1 MSLFHIDYPMVPIAT
16 GDTFPVRRIFCIGQN
31 YADHAREMGSDP
43 KTTPPFFFQKPADA
57 VQPIAADT
65 CGAHTY
71 PPLTED
77 YQHEVELVVALK
89 SGGRDLARDEAAA
102 HIFGY
107 AVGLDMTRRDRQRE
121 LKAAGKPWELAK
133 AFDNSAPIGPI
144 VPLAQTGLIETG
156 PIRLSINGEL
166 KQSADLRDMIW
177 TIAEQIEILSRSS
190 ALRAGDLIFSGTPA
204 GVGPVRRG
212 DRILARIGD
221 LPELHLA
228 IV

>member
-1 MSLFHIDYPMVPIAT
+1 MPPFHLDYPMVPIVT
-16 GDTFPVRRIFCIGQN
+16 GDMFPVRRIFCIGQN

-57 VQPIAADT
+57 VQPIPSGT
-65 CGAHTY
+65 VGTHTY
-71 PPLTED
+71 PPMTED

-89 SGGRDLARDEAAA
+89 GGGRDIPREDAAS

-107 AVGLDMTRRDRQRE
+107 AIGLDMTRRDRQRD
-121 LKAAGKPWELAK
+121 LKSAGKPWELAK
-133 AFDNSAPIGPI
+133 AFDDSAPIGPI
-144 VPLAQTGLIETG
+144 VPVTRTGVIEAG
-156 PIRLSINGEL
+156 PIGLSVNGESR
-166 KQSADLRDMIW
+166 QSADLRDMIW
-177 TIAEQIEILSRSS
+177 SIPEQIEILSRSS

-212 DRILARIGD
+212 DRIIARIAGLPD
-221 LPELHLA
+221 LTLD

>member
-1 MSLFHIDYPMVPIAT
+1 MPPFHLDYPMVPIAT
-16 GDTFPVRRIFCIGQN
+16 GDMFPVRRIFCIGQN

-57 VQPIAADT
+57 VQPIPSGAV
-65 CGAHTY
+65 GAHAY
-71 PPLTED
+71 PPQTGD

-89 SGGRDLARDEAAA
+89 SGGRDIPREEALT

-107 AVGLDMTRRDRQRE
+107 AIGLDMTRRDRQRE

-133 AFDNSAPIGPI
+133 AFDHSAPIGPI
-144 VPLAQTGLIETG
+144 VPVTQTGLIEAG
-156 PIRLSINGEL
+156 PISLSVNGEL

-177 TIAEQIEILSRSS
+177 TIPEQIEILSRSS

-212 DRILARIGD
+212 DSLLARIANLPD
-221 LPELHLA
+221 LTLT